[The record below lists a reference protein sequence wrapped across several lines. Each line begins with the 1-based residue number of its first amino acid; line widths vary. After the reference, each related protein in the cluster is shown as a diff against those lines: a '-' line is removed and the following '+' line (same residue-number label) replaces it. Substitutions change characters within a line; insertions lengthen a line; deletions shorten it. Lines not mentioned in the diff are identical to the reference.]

1 MARKATELECWRL
14 ADKLRAEVIEI
25 CASPRV
31 ERHGRFCDGFTEAAG
46 SACRNIQEGFKR
58 YQPAQI
64 VQFFDYAIA
73 SLEEVLDYL
82 HECTQRKFLDK
93 DKHAELSDL
102 AEHAKATA
110 INFKRPH
117 EAKLPPRR
125 PRSRNAPTRRR

>member
-1 MARKATELECWRL
+1 MAKKATELECWQL
-14 ADKLRAEVIEI
+14 ADRLRAEVLAI
-25 CASPRV
+25 CAQPRV
-31 ERHGRFCDGFTEAAG
+31 ERHGRFCEGFTEAAG
-46 SACRNIQEGFKR
+46 SACRNMQEGFKR
-58 YQPAQI
+58 FYPAQI

-82 HECTQRKFLDK
+82 HECTLRKFIDK

-117 EAKLPPRR
+117 EAKLPPKR
-125 PRSRNAPTRRR
+125 PRPRNADTRRR